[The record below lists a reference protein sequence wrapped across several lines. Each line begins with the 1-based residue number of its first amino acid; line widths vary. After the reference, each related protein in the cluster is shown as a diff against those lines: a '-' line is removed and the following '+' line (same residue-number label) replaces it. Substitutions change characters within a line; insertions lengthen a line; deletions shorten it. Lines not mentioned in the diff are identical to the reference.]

1 MTTYIEAATAVATA
15 VGGLIVA
22 LIVVLTRIHQAGQQ
36 TLAQVRNS
44 HGTTN
49 LRDDIDRIYDAITD
63 IRQSLHETR
72 AAIHQIEQ
80 RTHTTYRDITE
91 RLREIEQ

>member
-1 MTTYIEAATAVATA
+1 MTSYIEAATAVATA

-22 LIVVLTRIHQAGQQ
+22 LIVVLSRIHSQSQA

-44 HGTTN
+44 HGTN

-72 AAIHQIEQ
+72 AALDQIEQ

>member
-22 LIVVLTRIHQAGQQ
+22 LIVVLSRIHQAGQQ
-36 TLAQVRNS
+36 TLAQVSNS
-44 HGTTN
+44 HGTN

-63 IRQSLHETR
+63 IRQSVHETR
-72 AAIHQIEQ
+72 AAIGALETRSHDTYSELSQ
-80 RTHTTYRDITE
+80 RI
-91 RLREIEQ
+91 RELEK